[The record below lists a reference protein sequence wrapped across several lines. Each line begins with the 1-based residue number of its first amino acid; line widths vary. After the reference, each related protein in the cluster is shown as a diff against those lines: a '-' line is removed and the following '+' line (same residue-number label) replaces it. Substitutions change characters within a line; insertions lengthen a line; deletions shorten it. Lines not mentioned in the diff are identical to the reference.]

1 MKHLTLR
8 LFLFLIIIS
17 GCNNEFDHNE
27 PLPQAVAHEIIIK
40 SKSYTAN
47 PIMNLNL
54 WAYVCDA
61 NGNVSSQSPVYH
73 KFIDLTK
80 EAPCVSH
87 TTSLDFPRDSRYYRL
102 VALSNY
108 NNSYNP
114 SIEFKQLATTKA
126 ASDPSSIFGS
136 HWTILDTR
144 MRDADGVNRTDLRL
158 YPIPGKVS
166 LQIGKAT
173 DAMRVLI
180 KHVQIRS
187 AYAPT
192 QGAVLSTL
200 TDEQIEEGDF
210 SAEEWWYSGAA
221 IEYEEDYLNEIAA
234 DVTLTGSKVYSDAGS
249 ALLFEHK
256 EGWTDLSAFKEA
268 GFTNIP
274 QGNGYYM
281 DIEYAYTTHQHADLR
296 ENGNPYVITV
306 CKYIP
311 LKPVLRGHHQIFKVM
326 LNLDDIIV
334 NGSTEI
340 SEEITG
346 EW

>member
-27 PLPQAVAHEIIIK
+27 PLPQAVAHEIIVK

-61 NGNVSSQSPVYH
+61 NGNVSSQFPVYH
-73 KFIDLTK
+73 KFIDLSQET
-80 EAPCVSH
+80 PCASH
-87 TTSLDFPRDSRYYRL
+87 TTALNFPREARYYRL
-102 VALSNY
+102 VALANY
-108 NNSYNP
+108 GNTFNP
-114 SIEFKQLATTKA
+114 SIEFKQLATSKA
-126 ASDPSSIFGS
+126 ASVPSSTWAS
-136 HWTILDTR
+136 HWTLLDTHE
-144 MRDADGVNRTDLRL
+144 RDSDGVNRTQIRL

-166 LQIGKAT
+166 LQIGKST
-173 DAMRVLI
+173 DAMRVLV
-180 KHVQIRS
+180 KHVRVRS

-192 QGAVLSTL
+192 QGAVLSSL
-200 TDEQIEEGDF
+200 TGDQIEDGEFAVD
-210 SAEEWWYSGAA
+210 EWWLDGTD
-221 IEYEEDYLNEIAA
+221 IEYEEDYIDEIAS
-234 DVTLTGSKVYSDAGS
+234 DFTLDASKVYSEAGS
-249 ALLFEHK
+249 TLLFEHR

-306 CKYIP
+306 RKYIP

-334 NGSTEI
+334 NGNTEI